1 MIIPQRVSISVQ
13 PQASHTLVASAP
25 GKDHDLPVSSGAE
38 IIHHPVAFLI
48 AVHRYRR
55 VQILRNRILHVYCR
69 RNKRNRKGL
78 QFFYAPVMVSSQKDQ
93 AFQPFFLYEAH
104 SLSDLVSGNTHI
116 FHVGIV
122 IVTADPLHKYRTHF
136 CKQLII
142 RAFDD
147 HAYTSGNCLFQV
159 LRAVVGNIIIFLD
172 HFHDLFPRL
181 RINIRVIVD
190 RPGYGADRHIA
201 SLCYILDRY

>member
-1 MIIPQRVSISVQ
+1 
-13 PQASHTLVASAP
+13 
-25 GKDHDLPVSSGAE
+25 
-38 IIHHPVAFLI
+38 
-48 AVHRYRR
+48 
-55 VQILRNRILHVYCR
+55 
-69 RNKRNRKGL
+69 
-78 QFFYAPVMVSSQKDQ
+78 MVSPQKDQ
-93 AFQPFFLYEAH
+93 AFQPFFLYETH

-190 RPGYGADRHIA
+190 RPGYGTDRHVA